1 MERKRPS
8 PRFNKPRNG
17 VPRQFPPLEGVL
29 LLDQIFRLFGEKFAG
44 LTSDGDFIFDALIDR
59 GTRRI
64 WNMRSERGRGLHSS
78 ASSRMQRVWSGVEL
92 GSCAPATHMLCSSY
106 HQDGKD
112 GSPTAKF
119 PPYFYSVLF
128 ALEIGKNRVPTSSW
142 NLLPSKE
149 EEEGKKVGDNLH
161 SSNKM
166 RDESTKILFHTPFGW
181 IMATDRA
188 VVRKIRMF
196 LSPSV
201 AFVYSL

>member
-1 MERKRPS
+1 
-8 PRFNKPRNG
+8 
-17 VPRQFPPLEGVL
+17 
-29 LLDQIFRLFGEKFAG
+29 
-44 LTSDGDFIFDALIDR
+44 
-59 GTRRI
+59 
-64 WNMRSERGRGLHSS
+64 MRSERGRGLHSS

-166 RDESTKILFHTPFGW
+166 RDSSVYEDFISYPIWMDNGNRSGCTQNSHVFVAKCRVRLFFIACTLVHL
-181 IMATDRA
+181 IRETDRGCGK
-188 VVRKIRMF
+188 RK
-196 LSPSV
+196 
-201 AFVYSL
+201 